1 MTPVSNLVHL
11 RPQLHHVDAVAH
23 QERLAATNAA
33 KDAASGPSG
42 AASGA
47 KAIHMTIKQGSDG
60 NVVTTETM
68 IDRLHAVQK
77 EEWRRL
83 KFTDENDEAAWEV
96 YQESMILGGKEAAK
110 RAAEAERAA
119 RLAALNDDEDED
131 GEDKGKGKEMVAEEA
146 KMEVDIVEQVSKLS
160 TTWGDD
166 QLLEAVSGIV
176 KPKVLTKEERKLLE
190 EQEAAEAVAKAQAAA
205 ELEAKKAAGSR
216 VARGGMAGRGRGAA
230 RGRGG
235 ASRGG
240 AAPTAAMDLTK

>member
-1 MTPVSNLVHL
+1 
-11 RPQLHHVDAVAH
+11 
-23 QERLAATNAA
+23 
-33 KDAASGPSG
+33 
-42 AASGA
+42 
-47 KAIHMTIKQGSDG
+47 MTIKQGSDG

-110 RAAEAERAA
+110 RAADAERAA
-119 RLAALNDDEDED
+119 RLAALDDEDGD
-131 GEDKGKGKEMVAEEA
+131 GDGDGKGKGKTMEAEEA
-146 KMEVDIVEQVSKLS
+146 KMHEVNIAEQVSKLS
-160 TTWGDD
+160 TTWGDE

-176 KPKVLTKEERKLLE
+176 KPKILTKEERRLQE
-190 EQEAAEAVAKAQAAA
+190 EKEAAEAVAKAQAAA
-205 ELEAKKAAGSR
+205 ELEAKKASGSR
-216 VARGGMAGRGRGAA
+216 VARGGMIGRGRGAA

-240 AAPTAAMDLTK
+240 VAPTATMDLTQ